1 MIANFC
7 KAIPLLSTQCK
18 QQRNVERNYR
28 VLFLYN
34 LDSLAVSHANNIEAL
49 LHGLYATTVQCVMNS
64 LLIRR
69 LVDSLDAIRI
79 CNGDRSLGS
88 VDNMLLFVVGMVSE
102 YSASFC
108 SPAFI
113 TSSFGALLE
122 LLTYE
127 LTSATSLNIQ
137 PVTDDLPYLP
147 PFPKMA
153 RSSGNSEAEYW

>member
-18 QQRNVERNYR
+18 QQRNVERYYR

-34 LDSLAVSHANNIEAL
+34 LDSLAVSHANNIETL
-49 LHGLYATTVQCVMNS
+49 LHGLYTTTVQCVMNS

-88 VDNMLLFVVGMVSE
+88 VDNMLLFVNDEGYNE
-102 YSASFC
+102 EFC
-108 SPAFI
+108 I
-113 TSSFGALLE
+113 
-122 LLTYE
+122 
-127 LTSATSLNIQ
+127 LNSVLQ
-137 PVTDDLPYLP
+137 GCLG
-147 PFPKMA
+147 
-153 RSSGNSEAEYW
+153 RHGE